1 MRLIAA
7 MDDTLR
13 LVKMRS
19 LLQALDQVPDS
30 ELHALI
36 IQEAEAACAKAAE
49 TAFPALFFPC
59 LFAERVRAALEAEA
73 LRKREYWR
81 PIAPVDAELLPT

>member
-1 MRLIAA
+1 MRLIAR
-7 MDDTLR
+7 MDDSLR
-13 LVKMRS
+13 LVKLR
-19 LLQALDQVPDS
+19 LLLEALDQVPDS

-36 IQEAEAACAKAAE
+36 IQEAEVACANAAH

-73 LRKREYWR
+73 RRKREYWR